1 LLIEQKLLILKELG
15 GKMSTLWITQY
26 KLSDTM
32 ALTKTEVI

>member
-1 LLIEQKLLILKELG
+1 MLIEQKLLILKELG

-26 KLSDTM
+26 NSGDTI